1 MDTPYRVERTP
12 HHYVIYRSGEEDL
25 VYGHDPVLLHRIVEL
40 LNREAETNTG
50 SRPASD

>member
-12 HHYVIYRSGEEDL
+12 NHYVIYRTGDGAL
-25 VYGHDPVLLHRIVEL
+25 VLGDDPVLLHRIVEL